1 MAEVNVTLNGRVY
14 GIACDDGQERRV
26 KDLAAYVDQKLK
38 EISRAGAASNE
49 AHLLVLASIML
60 ADEVFDMKDG
70 RVAPLSNA
78 AAKTPMAIQM
88 TPEDEAN
95 IISAIDHLAAR
106 IDTIAGSLSKL

>member
-1 MAEVNVTLNGRVY
+1 MAEVNVTLNGRTY

-26 KDLAAYVDQKLK
+26 KDLAAYVDQRLK

-70 RVAPLSNA
+70 RSAAPASAKAPLA
-78 AAKTPMAIQM
+78 VQM
-88 TPEDEAN
+88 SPEDEEK

-106 IDTIAGSLSKL
+106 IDSIAGSLSKL

>member
-1 MAEVNVTLNGRVY
+1 MAEVNVTLNGRTY

-26 KDLAAYVDQKLK
+26 KDLAAYVDQRLK

-70 RVAPLSNA
+70 RLAAAAPAKAPLA
-78 AAKTPMAIQM
+78 VQM
-88 TPEDEAN
+88 SPEDEEK

-106 IDTIAGSLSKL
+106 IDSIAGSLAKL